1 MEILN
6 PPGWPRPR
14 GYSNGV
20 AATGRIVAVSGQIG
34 WDPATERLVSSDF
47 AAQADRALENVISVL
62 AAGGATPAHVVRL
75 TWFVT
80 DRAAYVAARSA
91 LSSIYRKH
99 FGTHYPAMSVI
110 FVTSLVEEGA
120 LVEIEGTAVV
130 PE

>member
-80 DRAAYVAARSA
+80 DRAAYVAARNA
-91 LSSIYRKH
+91 LSAIYRQH

>member
-20 AATGRIVAVSGQIG
+20 SAIGRIVAVSGQIG
-34 WDPATERLVSSDF
+34 WDPATERIVSTDF
-47 AAQADRALENVISVL
+47 AAQADRALENLVSVL

-80 DRAAYVAARSA
+80 DRAAYLAARAA

-120 LVEIEGTAVV
+120 LVEIEGTAVL

>member
-20 AATGRIVAVSGQIG
+20 SAVGRMVAVSGQIG
-34 WDPATERLVSSDF
+34 WDPATERIVSTDF
-47 AAQADRALENVISVL
+47 AAQADRALENLVSVL

-80 DRAAYVAARSA
+80 DRAAYLAARVA
-91 LSSIYRKH
+91 LSSLYRKH

-130 PE
+130 PQ

>member
-1 MEILN
+1 MEIVN
-6 PPGWPRPR
+6 PPDWPRPR

-91 LSSIYRKH
+91 LS
-99 FGTHYPAMSVI
+99 
-110 FVTSLVEEGA
+110 
-120 LVEIEGTAVV
+120 
-130 PE
+130 